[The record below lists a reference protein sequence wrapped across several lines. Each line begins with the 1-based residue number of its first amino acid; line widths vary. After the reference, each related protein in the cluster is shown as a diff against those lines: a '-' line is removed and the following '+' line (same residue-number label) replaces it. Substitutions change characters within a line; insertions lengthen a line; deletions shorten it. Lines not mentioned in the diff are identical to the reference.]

1 MTQQNMLTGLIIA
14 IVALI
19 IVAAGIMVVF
29 APGETEQ
36 VPKTALSV
44 SKAPT
49 PDEMK
54 VLAADIAAQID
65 GDTLAALKPGDEST
79 SAYTAINGQLS
90 AIQEANPNI
99 LYIFTMRKAG
109 SATEYIVDADCIQL
123 RPHPAEHP
131 GSATEH
137 IVDADYSRGDGVPI
151 GYVYHPTD
159 ADVALLA
166 GFTEPSAEPGFYVDN
181 WGDAVYTATSGY
193 APVRDASGAVV
204 ALVGVEVGSLITEE
218 TLKALAADAAARI
231 DGDAMAA
238 LTPGEENTPA
248 YTAIRDELAAFR
260 DENPGVLYVYT
271 MRKAGDVTEYVVD
284 ADYGSSNHAAAIG
297 DVYVPTEEDI
307 AFLAGFSEPSAEPG
321 IYTIEW
327 DDVTATV
334 ISGYAP
340 VRDSNGT
347 IVGLVGVDIGS
358 EKVIAKTA
366 QKVFTPDEM
375 KALAA
380 EIAGQIDG
388 DAHAALKP
396 GDEKTPAFTAI
407 RDRLDAF
414 RDANPG
420 VLYVYTMRNAGDI
433 TEYVVDADYGSG
445 SYAFAIGDDS
455 TPAKEDPAL
464 LAGFTQPA
472 SGTYTT
478 VYGYAPIKN
487 SGGAVTG
494 VVCLYVN
501 GPIAQE
507 DLEALAAEIAGQ
519 IDGDAHAALKP
530 GDETTPAFTAIRDR
544 LDAFRTAN
552 PEIAYIYTMR
562 KAGSATEYVVDADY
576 GSDDSAPAIGIEY
589 IPQDSDTAFLDGF
602 TRPSAAI
609 YITVSGYA
617 PIKGATGGDV
627 TGVVCLDTESLVTP
641 ERVKALATEAA
652 ALIDGDAIATLKP
665 GDEKTPAF
673 TAIRDR
679 LDAFRDAN
687 PGVIYVYTMRNVNG
701 TVEYVVDADY
711 GSVDTPGIGEVCNDT
726 GAAMLAGFKEASA
739 ESAFV
744 TEQWGNETATTLS
757 GYAPV
762 KDSTGAVVGLVG
774 VDMGRLW

>member
-1 MTQQNMLTGLIIA
+1 VTQQNILTGLIIV

-19 IVAAGIMVVF
+19 IVAAGILVVLAPAGTGP
-29 APGETEQ
+29 APGA
-36 VPKTALSV
+36 ALSV
-44 SKAPT
+44 PEAPT
-49 PDEMK
+49 PDQMK
-54 VLAADIAAQID
+54 SLAAEIAGQID
-65 GDTLAALKPGDEST
+65 GDALAALKPGDENT
-79 SAYTAINGQLS
+79 PAYTAVHDQLN
-90 AIQEANPNI
+90 AIRAANPNI
-99 LYIFTMRKAG
+99 LYIYTVRKAG
-109 SATEYIVDADCIQL
+109 DGAEYIVDADYGIGFGAQ
-123 RPHPAEHP
+123 
-131 GSATEH
+131 
-137 IVDADYSRGDGVPI
+137 I
-151 GYVYHPTD
+151 GYACNLTD
-159 ADVALLA
+159 ADVAFRA
-166 GFTEPSAEPGFYVDN
+166 GFAGPSAEPGFYVDE
-181 WGDAVYTATSGY
+181 WGDAIYTAISGY
-193 APVRDASGAVV
+193 APVRDSSGAIV
-204 ALVGVEVGSLITEE
+204 AMLGVDVGRVITEE
-218 TLKALAADAAARI
+218 SLKALAGEIAGQI
-231 DGDAMAA
+231 DGDALAA
-238 LTPGEENTPA
+238 LKPGDENTPA
-248 YTAIRDELAAFR
+248 YTAVHDRLSAFR
-260 DENPGVLYVYT
+260 DANPGVLYVYT
-271 MRKAGDVTEYVVD
+271 MRKAGNATEYVVD
-284 ADYGSSNHAAAIG
+284 ADYGSSSIHAARVAAGIG
-297 DVYVPTEEDI
+297 KVYVPTEGD
-307 AFLAGFSEPSAEPG
+307 ALFLAGFTEPSAERE
-321 IYTIEW
+321 IYTAEW

-396 GDEKTPAFTAI
+396 GDEKTPAYIAI
-407 RDRLDAF
+407 RDRLDVF
-414 RDANPG
+414 RNVNPG

-679 LDAFRDAN
+679 LAAFRDAN